1 MITKETYLEM
11 EKKYGDV
18 GSWAVWRKPG
28 NTPKSNTSD
37 MTVFDDPKLLD
48 ILNPNYV
55 FVGLNGSSTHGNWMG
70 DTYRPWLN
78 FHSGYSRQNDY
89 KLRYALMGTK
99 YWGSYIT
106 DVIKHYPEVD
116 SGKVQDYLKN
126 NPEEIKKNIEIFM
139 KEISC
144 LGTNPVIVAMG
155 GQAYKILKKNL
166 PDSYNVV
173 EIMHYSYT
181 IGKEDYRK
189 EVLGVLDSVK

>member
-37 MTVFDDPKLLD
+37 MTVFDAPNLLD

-106 DVIKHYPEVD
+106 DIIKHYPEVD
-116 SGKVQDYLKN
+116 SGKVQDHLKN

-144 LGTNPVIVAMG
+144 FGTNPVIVAMG
-155 GQAYKILKKNL
+155 SKAYKILKENL
-166 PDSYNVV
+166 PAFYNVV
-173 EIMHYSYT
+173 KIMHYSYA
-181 IGKEDYRK
+181 IGKEDYREK
-189 EVLGVLDSVK
+189 VLGVLDSVK